1 MRAQQT
7 PPLGAIPNPAVELR
21 RLNQGEP
28 VCLPCGQPNQT
39 LQIQAPIS
47 TKPNQDVPGKTSGA
61 EEDNRKEVAEAFEA
75 ETASQDHGHVQD
87 QPEQVLGGVGGGLQG
102 HNHCQGASDVAC
114 SRQHG
119 GGGAAEQRERG
130 EGEAAQRKAGS
141 LCLPLA
147 ESSTLLLHTSLP
159 LSNRLS
165 SSTSTPL
172 CRTPGTQP
180 FFCFSCL

>member
-21 RLNQGEP
+21 QLNQGEP
-28 VCLPCGQPNQT
+28 VCPACGQPNQT
-39 LQIQAPIS
+39 LHRQAS
-47 TKPNQDVPGKTSGA
+47 SCSKLSHYVLRKTSGA
-61 EEDNRKEVAEAFEA
+61 EEDNRKEAKEAFETEA
-75 ETASQDHGHVQD
+75 SSQDHGHVQD
-87 QPEQVLGGVGGGLQG
+87 QPEQVLGGVGGGLPR
-102 HNHCQGASDVAC
+102 HNHCQGASNVAG
-114 SRQHG
+114 RQHG